1 MDEAKPTRPIV
12 RRRGRGP
19 ARPHRV
25 NLALSD
31 EEFAAIISAAATRQM
46 TPGAWASEAA
56 VAVAR
61 EEIAPIPTDEASRL
75 RELVQATVQVQRIG
89 TNLNQIARKINMDI
103 EAPEL
108 STVLRLVERAMADLD
123 AAAVS
128 IIGGRRGK

>member
-1 MDEAKPTRPIV
+1 
-12 RRRGRGP
+12 
-19 ARPHRV
+19 V